1 MKAFL
6 KEAMTMRIVEVIVS
20 IVILITCLYL
30 LTGCA
35 DTIKALAKDDA
46 SMCGSVTVGY
56 GMGAV
61 SAATPVVVPMGGV
74 YTYERFCRTNQPGST
89 VKANLDGSIEITH
102 GMLQGTVP

>member
-1 MKAFL
+1 MLA
-6 KEAMTMRIVEVIVS
+6 
-20 IVILITCLYL
+20 ILL
-30 LTGCA
+30 LSALLASSCA

-61 SAATPVVVPMGGV
+61 SAASPVVVPMGGV

-102 GMLQGTVP
+102 GMLQGTAP